1 MGDRSER
8 VQTNIDIKASNREL
22 SGLSA
27 TIAKIQEEAR
37 KLFHQIAE
45 LTELI
50 RKRAQEKAEAKRQVE
65 QLAQTGPASRSAEPK
80 PNVAD
85 NFLKQ
90 LNADKAKQAK
100 SAPPE
105 ESVAGDFLKKLNS
118 DRSKRQAINIVS
130 ERMTRRAETMTE
142 NEQALVQLLKA
153 YDNGEIDFTKV
164 PAIQAIVR
172 QEVARQVAQAV
183 NPAEI
188 KEQASLQLKNDQT
201 SYNEQVNKILE
212 QQGARLQEQ
221 ASQLDVEGV
230 KRQLLADIDRRSKA
244 VNEAQAKLD
253 DEREKL
259 ADQEKK
265 QFWRELIPNLAGGV
279 VSLFFASMILLLFK
293 VLLWDGVWRGLG
305 LNKLTDFVLT
315 LARSHP
321 FGGSVLGLILM
332 LLVVGAI
339 IASFGRWSRP

>member
-1 MGDRSER
+1 
-8 VQTNIDIKASNREL
+8 
-22 SGLSA
+22 
-27 TIAKIQEEAR
+27 
-37 KLFHQIAE
+37 
-45 LTELI
+45 
-50 RKRAQEKAEAKRQVE
+50 
-65 QLAQTGPASRSAEPK
+65 
-80 PNVAD
+80 
-85 NFLKQ
+85 
-90 LNADKAKQAK
+90 
-100 SAPPE
+100 
-105 ESVAGDFLKKLNS
+105 
-118 DRSKRQAINIVS
+118 
-130 ERMTRRAETMTE
+130 MTE

-201 SYNEQVNKILE
+201 NYNEQVNKILE

-244 VNEAQAKLD
+244 VKEAQAKLD
-253 DEREKL
+253 DERERL
-259 ADQEKK
+259 ADREKK
-265 QFWRELIPNLAGGV
+265 QFWRELIPPLAGSV

-293 VLLWDGVWRGLG
+293 ALLWDGIWRGLG

-321 FGGSVLGLILM
+321 FGGSILGLILM
-332 LLVVGAI
+332 VLIAGAI
-339 IASFGRWSRP
+339 IVSFWGMVKAVEMLTDWDTEKLMFWRHDRY

>member
-1 MGDRSER
+1 
-8 VQTNIDIKASNREL
+8 
-22 SGLSA
+22 
-27 TIAKIQEEAR
+27 
-37 KLFHQIAE
+37 
-45 LTELI
+45 
-50 RKRAQEKAEAKRQVE
+50 
-65 QLAQTGPASRSAEPK
+65 
-80 PNVAD
+80 
-85 NFLKQ
+85 
-90 LNADKAKQAK
+90 
-100 SAPPE
+100 
-105 ESVAGDFLKKLNS
+105 
-118 DRSKRQAINIVS
+118 
-130 ERMTRRAETMTE
+130 MTE

-244 VNEAQAKLD
+244 VKEAQAKLD
-253 DEREKL
+253 DERERL
-259 ADQEKK
+259 ADREKK
-265 QFWRELIPNLAGGV
+265 QFWRELIPPLAGGV

-293 VLLWDGVWRGLG
+293 ALLWDGVWRGLG

-321 FGGSVLGLILM
+321 FGGSILGLILM
-332 LLVVGAI
+332 VLIAGAI
-339 IASFGRWSRP
+339 IVSFWGMVEAVKTLTDWDAEKLMFWRRDRY

>member
-1 MGDRSER
+1 
-8 VQTNIDIKASNREL
+8 
-22 SGLSA
+22 
-27 TIAKIQEEAR
+27 
-37 KLFHQIAE
+37 
-45 LTELI
+45 
-50 RKRAQEKAEAKRQVE
+50 
-65 QLAQTGPASRSAEPK
+65 
-80 PNVAD
+80 
-85 NFLKQ
+85 
-90 LNADKAKQAK
+90 
-100 SAPPE
+100 
-105 ESVAGDFLKKLNS
+105 
-118 DRSKRQAINIVS
+118 
-130 ERMTRRAETMTE
+130 MTE

-172 QEVARQVAQAV
+172 KEVARQVAQAV

-244 VNEAQAKLD
+244 VKEAQAKLD
-253 DEREKL
+253 DERERL
-259 ADQEKK
+259 ADREKK
-265 QFWRELIPNLAGGV
+265 QFWRELIPPLAGGV

-293 VLLWDGVWRGLG
+293 ALLWDGVWRGLG

-321 FGGSVLGLILM
+321 FGGSILGLILM
-332 LLVVGAI
+332 VLIAGAI
-339 IASFGRWSRP
+339 IVSFWGMVEAVEMLTDWDTEKLMFWRHDRY

>member
-1 MGDRSER
+1 
-8 VQTNIDIKASNREL
+8 
-22 SGLSA
+22 
-27 TIAKIQEEAR
+27 
-37 KLFHQIAE
+37 
-45 LTELI
+45 
-50 RKRAQEKAEAKRQVE
+50 
-65 QLAQTGPASRSAEPK
+65 
-80 PNVAD
+80 
-85 NFLKQ
+85 
-90 LNADKAKQAK
+90 
-100 SAPPE
+100 
-105 ESVAGDFLKKLNS
+105 
-118 DRSKRQAINIVS
+118 
-130 ERMTRRAETMTE
+130 MTE

-244 VNEAQAKLD
+244 VKEARAKLD
-253 DEREKL
+253 DERERL
-259 ADQEKK
+259 ADREKK

-279 VSLFFASMILLLFK
+279 VSLFFAVMILLLFK
-293 VLLWDGVWRGLG
+293 ALLWDGVWRGLG

-321 FGGSVLGLILM
+321 FGGSILGLILM
-332 LLVVGAI
+332 VLIAGAI
-339 IASFGRWSRP
+339 IVSFWGMVEAVKMLTDWDTEKLMFWRHDRY

>member
-1 MGDRSER
+1 
-8 VQTNIDIKASNREL
+8 
-22 SGLSA
+22 
-27 TIAKIQEEAR
+27 
-37 KLFHQIAE
+37 
-45 LTELI
+45 
-50 RKRAQEKAEAKRQVE
+50 
-65 QLAQTGPASRSAEPK
+65 
-80 PNVAD
+80 
-85 NFLKQ
+85 
-90 LNADKAKQAK
+90 
-100 SAPPE
+100 
-105 ESVAGDFLKKLNS
+105 
-118 DRSKRQAINIVS
+118 
-130 ERMTRRAETMTE
+130 MTE

-201 SYNEQVNKILE
+201 NYNEQVNKILE

-244 VNEAQAKLD
+244 VNEAQAELD
-253 DEREKL
+253 DERERL
-259 ADQEKK
+259 AGREKK

-293 VLLWDGVWRGLG
+293 ALLWDGVWRGLG

-321 FGGSVLGLILM
+321 FGGSILGLILM
-332 LLVVGAI
+332 VLIAGAI
-339 IASFGRWSRP
+339 IVSFWGMVKAVETLTDWDAEKLMFWRHDRY

>member
-1 MGDRSER
+1 
-8 VQTNIDIKASNREL
+8 
-22 SGLSA
+22 
-27 TIAKIQEEAR
+27 
-37 KLFHQIAE
+37 
-45 LTELI
+45 
-50 RKRAQEKAEAKRQVE
+50 
-65 QLAQTGPASRSAEPK
+65 
-80 PNVAD
+80 
-85 NFLKQ
+85 
-90 LNADKAKQAK
+90 
-100 SAPPE
+100 
-105 ESVAGDFLKKLNS
+105 
-118 DRSKRQAINIVS
+118 
-130 ERMTRRAETMTE
+130 MTE

-244 VNEAQAKLD
+244 VKEAQAKLD
-253 DEREKL
+253 DERERL
-259 ADQEKK
+259 ADREKK
-265 QFWRELIPNLAGGV
+265 QFWRELIPPLAGGV

-293 VLLWDGVWRGLG
+293 ALLWDGIWRGLG

-321 FGGSVLGLILM
+321 FGGSILGLILM
-332 LLVVGAI
+332 VLIAGAI
-339 IASFGRWSRP
+339 IVSFWGMVEAVKMLTDWDAEKLMFWRRDRY

>member
-1 MGDRSER
+1 
-8 VQTNIDIKASNREL
+8 
-22 SGLSA
+22 
-27 TIAKIQEEAR
+27 
-37 KLFHQIAE
+37 
-45 LTELI
+45 
-50 RKRAQEKAEAKRQVE
+50 
-65 QLAQTGPASRSAEPK
+65 
-80 PNVAD
+80 
-85 NFLKQ
+85 
-90 LNADKAKQAK
+90 
-100 SAPPE
+100 
-105 ESVAGDFLKKLNS
+105 
-118 DRSKRQAINIVS
+118 
-130 ERMTRRAETMTE
+130 MTE

-172 QEVARQVAQAV
+172 QEVARQVARAV

-221 ASQLDVEGV
+221 ASQLDLDGV

-244 VNEAQAKLD
+244 VKEAQAKLD
-253 DEREKL
+253 DERERL
-259 ADQEKK
+259 ADREKK

-279 VSLFFASMILLLFK
+279 VSLFFAVMILLLFK
-293 VLLWDGVWRGLG
+293 ALLWDGIWRGLG

-321 FGGSVLGLILM
+321 FGGSILGLILM
-332 LLVVGAI
+332 VLIAGAI
-339 IASFGRWSRP
+339 IVSFWGMVETVKTLTDWDTEKLMFWRHDRY

>member
-1 MGDRSER
+1 
-8 VQTNIDIKASNREL
+8 
-22 SGLSA
+22 
-27 TIAKIQEEAR
+27 
-37 KLFHQIAE
+37 
-45 LTELI
+45 
-50 RKRAQEKAEAKRQVE
+50 
-65 QLAQTGPASRSAEPK
+65 
-80 PNVAD
+80 
-85 NFLKQ
+85 
-90 LNADKAKQAK
+90 
-100 SAPPE
+100 
-105 ESVAGDFLKKLNS
+105 
-118 DRSKRQAINIVS
+118 
-130 ERMTRRAETMTE
+130 MTE

-221 ASQLDVEGV
+221 ASQLDLDGV

-244 VNEAQAKLD
+244 VKEAQAKLD
-253 DEREKL
+253 DERERL
-259 ADQEKK
+259 ADREKK
-265 QFWRELIPNLAGGV
+265 QFWRELIPPLAGGV

-293 VLLWDGVWRGLG
+293 ALLWDGIWRGLG

-321 FGGSVLGLILM
+321 FGGSILGLILM
-332 LLVVGAI
+332 VLIAGAI
-339 IASFGRWSRP
+339 IVSFWGMVKAVEMLTDWDTEKLMFWRHDRY

>member
-1 MGDRSER
+1 
-8 VQTNIDIKASNREL
+8 
-22 SGLSA
+22 
-27 TIAKIQEEAR
+27 
-37 KLFHQIAE
+37 
-45 LTELI
+45 
-50 RKRAQEKAEAKRQVE
+50 
-65 QLAQTGPASRSAEPK
+65 
-80 PNVAD
+80 
-85 NFLKQ
+85 
-90 LNADKAKQAK
+90 
-100 SAPPE
+100 
-105 ESVAGDFLKKLNS
+105 
-118 DRSKRQAINIVS
+118 
-130 ERMTRRAETMTE
+130 MTE

-164 PAIQAIVR
+164 PAIKAIVR

-244 VNEAQAKLD
+244 VNEAQAELD
-253 DEREKL
+253 DERERL
-259 ADQEKK
+259 ADREKK

-279 VSLFFASMILLLFK
+279 VSLFFAVMILLLFK
-293 VLLWDGVWRGLG
+293 ALLWDGIWRGLG

-321 FGGSVLGLILM
+321 FGGSILGLILM
-332 LLVVGAI
+332 VLIAGAI
-339 IASFGRWSRP
+339 IVSFWGMVEAVKTLTDWDTEKLMFWRHDRY

>member
-1 MGDRSER
+1 
-8 VQTNIDIKASNREL
+8 
-22 SGLSA
+22 
-27 TIAKIQEEAR
+27 
-37 KLFHQIAE
+37 
-45 LTELI
+45 
-50 RKRAQEKAEAKRQVE
+50 
-65 QLAQTGPASRSAEPK
+65 
-80 PNVAD
+80 
-85 NFLKQ
+85 
-90 LNADKAKQAK
+90 
-100 SAPPE
+100 
-105 ESVAGDFLKKLNS
+105 
-118 DRSKRQAINIVS
+118 
-130 ERMTRRAETMTE
+130 MTE

-244 VNEAQAKLD
+244 VNEAQAELD
-253 DEREKL
+253 DERERL
-259 ADQEKK
+259 ADREKK

-279 VSLFFASMILLLFK
+279 VSLFFAVMILLLFK
-293 VLLWDGVWRGLG
+293 ALLWDGVWRGLG

-321 FGGSVLGLILM
+321 FGGSILGLILM
-332 LLVVGAI
+332 VLIAGAI
-339 IASFGRWSRP
+339 IVSFWGMVEAVKTLTDWDTEKLMFWRHDRY

>member
-1 MGDRSER
+1 
-8 VQTNIDIKASNREL
+8 
-22 SGLSA
+22 
-27 TIAKIQEEAR
+27 
-37 KLFHQIAE
+37 
-45 LTELI
+45 
-50 RKRAQEKAEAKRQVE
+50 
-65 QLAQTGPASRSAEPK
+65 
-80 PNVAD
+80 
-85 NFLKQ
+85 
-90 LNADKAKQAK
+90 
-100 SAPPE
+100 
-105 ESVAGDFLKKLNS
+105 
-118 DRSKRQAINIVS
+118 
-130 ERMTRRAETMTE
+130 MTE

-183 NPAEI
+183 NLAEI

-221 ASQLDVEGV
+221 ASRLDVEGV

-244 VNEAQAKLD
+244 VKEAQAKLD
-253 DEREKL
+253 DERERL
-259 ADQEKK
+259 ADREKK
-265 QFWRELIPNLAGGV
+265 QFWRELIPPLAGGV

-293 VLLWDGVWRGLG
+293 ALLWDGVWRGLG

-321 FGGSVLGLILM
+321 FGGSILGLILM
-332 LLVVGAI
+332 VLIAGAI
-339 IASFGRWSRP
+339 IVSFWGMVETVKMLTDWDTEKLMFWRHDRY

>member
-1 MGDRSER
+1 
-8 VQTNIDIKASNREL
+8 
-22 SGLSA
+22 
-27 TIAKIQEEAR
+27 
-37 KLFHQIAE
+37 
-45 LTELI
+45 
-50 RKRAQEKAEAKRQVE
+50 
-65 QLAQTGPASRSAEPK
+65 
-80 PNVAD
+80 
-85 NFLKQ
+85 
-90 LNADKAKQAK
+90 
-100 SAPPE
+100 
-105 ESVAGDFLKKLNS
+105 
-118 DRSKRQAINIVS
+118 
-130 ERMTRRAETMTE
+130 MTE

-212 QQGARLQEQ
+212 QQGTRLQEQ

-244 VNEAQAKLD
+244 VKEAQAKLD
-253 DEREKL
+253 DERERL
-259 ADQEKK
+259 ADREKK
-265 QFWRELIPNLAGGV
+265 QFWRELIPPLAGGV

-293 VLLWDGVWRGLG
+293 ALLWDGVWRGLG

-321 FGGSVLGLILM
+321 FGGSILGLILM
-332 LLVVGAI
+332 VLIAGAI
-339 IASFGRWSRP
+339 IVSFWGMVEAVKTLTDWDTEKLMFWRHDRY

>member
-1 MGDRSER
+1 
-8 VQTNIDIKASNREL
+8 
-22 SGLSA
+22 
-27 TIAKIQEEAR
+27 
-37 KLFHQIAE
+37 
-45 LTELI
+45 
-50 RKRAQEKAEAKRQVE
+50 
-65 QLAQTGPASRSAEPK
+65 
-80 PNVAD
+80 
-85 NFLKQ
+85 
-90 LNADKAKQAK
+90 
-100 SAPPE
+100 
-105 ESVAGDFLKKLNS
+105 
-118 DRSKRQAINIVS
+118 
-130 ERMTRRAETMTE
+130 MTE

-188 KEQASLQLKNDQT
+188 KEQANLQLKNDQT

-221 ASQLDVEGV
+221 ASQLDVDGV

-244 VNEAQAKLD
+244 VKEAQAKLD
-253 DEREKL
+253 DERERL
-259 ADQEKK
+259 ADREKK
-265 QFWRELIPNLAGGV
+265 QFWRELIPPLAGGV

-293 VLLWDGVWRGLG
+293 ALLWDGVWRGLG

-321 FGGSVLGLILM
+321 FGGSILGLILM
-332 LLVVGAI
+332 VLIAGAI
-339 IASFGRWSRP
+339 IVSFWGMVKAVELLTDWDAEKLMFWRRDRY

>member
-1 MGDRSER
+1 
-8 VQTNIDIKASNREL
+8 
-22 SGLSA
+22 
-27 TIAKIQEEAR
+27 
-37 KLFHQIAE
+37 
-45 LTELI
+45 
-50 RKRAQEKAEAKRQVE
+50 
-65 QLAQTGPASRSAEPK
+65 
-80 PNVAD
+80 
-85 NFLKQ
+85 
-90 LNADKAKQAK
+90 
-100 SAPPE
+100 
-105 ESVAGDFLKKLNS
+105 
-118 DRSKRQAINIVS
+118 
-130 ERMTRRAETMTE
+130 MTE

-253 DEREKL
+253 DERERL
-259 ADQEKK
+259 ADREKK
-265 QFWRELIPNLAGGV
+265 QFWRELIPPLAGGV

-293 VLLWDGVWRGLG
+293 ALLWDGVWRGLG

-321 FGGSVLGLILM
+321 FGGSILGLILM
-332 LLVVGAI
+332 VLIAGAI
-339 IASFGRWSRP
+339 IVSFWGMVEAVKTLTDWDTEKLMFWRHDRY

>member
-1 MGDRSER
+1 
-8 VQTNIDIKASNREL
+8 
-22 SGLSA
+22 
-27 TIAKIQEEAR
+27 
-37 KLFHQIAE
+37 
-45 LTELI
+45 
-50 RKRAQEKAEAKRQVE
+50 
-65 QLAQTGPASRSAEPK
+65 
-80 PNVAD
+80 
-85 NFLKQ
+85 
-90 LNADKAKQAK
+90 
-100 SAPPE
+100 
-105 ESVAGDFLKKLNS
+105 
-118 DRSKRQAINIVS
+118 
-130 ERMTRRAETMTE
+130 MTE

-221 ASQLDVEGV
+221 ASQLDLDGV

-244 VNEAQAKLD
+244 VKEAQAKLD
-253 DEREKL
+253 DERERL
-259 ADQEKK
+259 ADREKK
-265 QFWRELIPNLAGGV
+265 QFWRELIPPLAGGV

-293 VLLWDGVWRGLG
+293 ALLWDGIWRGLG

-321 FGGSVLGLILM
+321 FGGSILGLILM
-332 LLVVGAI
+332 VLIAGAI
-339 IASFGRWSRP
+339 IVSFWGMVKAVEMLTDWDAEKLMFWRRDRY

>member
-1 MGDRSER
+1 
-8 VQTNIDIKASNREL
+8 
-22 SGLSA
+22 
-27 TIAKIQEEAR
+27 
-37 KLFHQIAE
+37 
-45 LTELI
+45 
-50 RKRAQEKAEAKRQVE
+50 
-65 QLAQTGPASRSAEPK
+65 
-80 PNVAD
+80 
-85 NFLKQ
+85 
-90 LNADKAKQAK
+90 
-100 SAPPE
+100 
-105 ESVAGDFLKKLNS
+105 
-118 DRSKRQAINIVS
+118 
-130 ERMTRRAETMTE
+130 MTE

-244 VNEAQAKLD
+244 VKEAQAKLD
-253 DEREKL
+253 DERERL
-259 ADQEKK
+259 ADREKK
-265 QFWRELIPNLAGGV
+265 QFWRELIPPLAGGV

-293 VLLWDGVWRGLG
+293 ALLWDGIWRGLG

-321 FGGSVLGLILM
+321 FGGSILGLILM
-332 LLVVGAI
+332 VLIAGAI
-339 IASFGRWSRP
+339 IVSFWGMVEAVEMLTDWDTEKLMFWRHDRY

>member
-1 MGDRSER
+1 
-8 VQTNIDIKASNREL
+8 
-22 SGLSA
+22 
-27 TIAKIQEEAR
+27 
-37 KLFHQIAE
+37 
-45 LTELI
+45 
-50 RKRAQEKAEAKRQVE
+50 
-65 QLAQTGPASRSAEPK
+65 
-80 PNVAD
+80 
-85 NFLKQ
+85 
-90 LNADKAKQAK
+90 
-100 SAPPE
+100 
-105 ESVAGDFLKKLNS
+105 
-118 DRSKRQAINIVS
+118 
-130 ERMTRRAETMTE
+130 MTE

-221 ASQLDVEGV
+221 VSQLDVEGV
-230 KRQLLADIDRRSKA
+230 KQQLLADIDRRSKA
-244 VNEAQAKLD
+244 VNEAQAELD
-253 DEREKL
+253 DERERL
-259 ADQEKK
+259 ADREKK

-279 VSLFFASMILLLFK
+279 VSLFFAVMILLLFK
-293 VLLWDGVWRGLG
+293 ALLWDGIWRGLG

-321 FGGSVLGLILM
+321 FGGSILGLILM
-332 LLVVGAI
+332 VLIAGAI
-339 IASFGRWSRP
+339 IVSFWGMVEAVEMLTDWDTEKLMFWRHDRY

>member
-1 MGDRSER
+1 
-8 VQTNIDIKASNREL
+8 
-22 SGLSA
+22 
-27 TIAKIQEEAR
+27 
-37 KLFHQIAE
+37 
-45 LTELI
+45 
-50 RKRAQEKAEAKRQVE
+50 
-65 QLAQTGPASRSAEPK
+65 
-80 PNVAD
+80 
-85 NFLKQ
+85 
-90 LNADKAKQAK
+90 
-100 SAPPE
+100 
-105 ESVAGDFLKKLNS
+105 
-118 DRSKRQAINIVS
+118 
-130 ERMTRRAETMTE
+130 MTE

-188 KEQASLQLKNDQT
+188 KEQSSLQLKNDQT

-244 VNEAQAKLD
+244 VKEAQAKLD
-253 DEREKL
+253 DERERL
-259 ADQEKK
+259 ADREKK
-265 QFWRELIPNLAGGV
+265 QFWRELIPPLAGGV

-293 VLLWDGVWRGLG
+293 ALLWDGIWRGLG

-321 FGGSVLGLILM
+321 FGGSILGLILM
-332 LLVVGAI
+332 VLIAGAI
-339 IASFGRWSRP
+339 MVSFWGMVKAVEMLTDWDTEKLMFWRHDRY

>member
-1 MGDRSER
+1 
-8 VQTNIDIKASNREL
+8 
-22 SGLSA
+22 
-27 TIAKIQEEAR
+27 
-37 KLFHQIAE
+37 
-45 LTELI
+45 
-50 RKRAQEKAEAKRQVE
+50 
-65 QLAQTGPASRSAEPK
+65 
-80 PNVAD
+80 
-85 NFLKQ
+85 
-90 LNADKAKQAK
+90 
-100 SAPPE
+100 
-105 ESVAGDFLKKLNS
+105 
-118 DRSKRQAINIVS
+118 
-130 ERMTRRAETMTE
+130 MTE

-183 NPAEI
+183 NPTEI

-230 KRQLLADIDRRSKA
+230 KQQLLADIDRRSKA
-244 VNEAQAKLD
+244 VNEAQAELD
-253 DEREKL
+253 DERERL
-259 ADQEKK
+259 ADREKK

-279 VSLFFASMILLLFK
+279 VSLFFAVMILLLFK
-293 VLLWDGVWRGLG
+293 ALLWDGIWRGLG

-321 FGGSVLGLILM
+321 FGGSILGLILM
-332 LLVVGAI
+332 VLIAGAI
-339 IASFGRWSRP
+339 IVSFWGMVEAVKTLTDWDTEKLMFWRHDRY

>member
-1 MGDRSER
+1 
-8 VQTNIDIKASNREL
+8 
-22 SGLSA
+22 
-27 TIAKIQEEAR
+27 
-37 KLFHQIAE
+37 
-45 LTELI
+45 
-50 RKRAQEKAEAKRQVE
+50 
-65 QLAQTGPASRSAEPK
+65 
-80 PNVAD
+80 
-85 NFLKQ
+85 
-90 LNADKAKQAK
+90 
-100 SAPPE
+100 
-105 ESVAGDFLKKLNS
+105 
-118 DRSKRQAINIVS
+118 
-130 ERMTRRAETMTE
+130 MTE

-201 SYNEQVNKILE
+201 NYNEQVNKILE

-244 VNEAQAKLD
+244 VNEAQAELD
-253 DEREKL
+253 DERERL
-259 ADQEKK
+259 AGREKK

-293 VLLWDGVWRGLG
+293 ALLWDGVWRGLG

-321 FGGSVLGLILM
+321 FGGSILGLILM
-332 LLVVGAI
+332 VLIAIAI
-339 IASFGRWSRP
+339 IVSFWGMVEVVELLTDWDAEKLMFWRHDRY

>member
-1 MGDRSER
+1 
-8 VQTNIDIKASNREL
+8 
-22 SGLSA
+22 
-27 TIAKIQEEAR
+27 
-37 KLFHQIAE
+37 
-45 LTELI
+45 
-50 RKRAQEKAEAKRQVE
+50 
-65 QLAQTGPASRSAEPK
+65 
-80 PNVAD
+80 
-85 NFLKQ
+85 
-90 LNADKAKQAK
+90 
-100 SAPPE
+100 
-105 ESVAGDFLKKLNS
+105 
-118 DRSKRQAINIVS
+118 
-130 ERMTRRAETMTE
+130 MTE

-244 VNEAQAKLD
+244 VKEAQAKLD
-253 DEREKL
+253 DERERL
-259 ADQEKK
+259 ADREKK
-265 QFWRELIPNLAGGV
+265 QFWRELIPPLAGGV

-293 VLLWDGVWRGLG
+293 ALLWDGIWRGLG
-305 LNKLTDFVLT
+305 LNKLTDFVLM

-321 FGGSVLGLILM
+321 FGGSILGLILM
-332 LLVVGAI
+332 VLIAGAI
-339 IASFGRWSRP
+339 IVSFWGMVKAVEMLTDWDTEKLMFWRHDRY

>member
-1 MGDRSER
+1 
-8 VQTNIDIKASNREL
+8 
-22 SGLSA
+22 
-27 TIAKIQEEAR
+27 
-37 KLFHQIAE
+37 
-45 LTELI
+45 
-50 RKRAQEKAEAKRQVE
+50 
-65 QLAQTGPASRSAEPK
+65 
-80 PNVAD
+80 
-85 NFLKQ
+85 
-90 LNADKAKQAK
+90 
-100 SAPPE
+100 
-105 ESVAGDFLKKLNS
+105 
-118 DRSKRQAINIVS
+118 
-130 ERMTRRAETMTE
+130 MTE

-221 ASQLDVEGV
+221 ASQLDVDGV

-244 VNEAQAKLD
+244 VKEAQAKLD
-253 DEREKL
+253 DERERL
-259 ADQEKK
+259 ADREKK

-279 VSLFFASMILLLFK
+279 VSLFFAVMILLLFK
-293 VLLWDGVWRGLG
+293 ALLWDGVWRGLG

-321 FGGSVLGLILM
+321 FGGSILGLILM
-332 LLVVGAI
+332 VLIAGAI
-339 IASFGRWSRP
+339 IVSFWGMVEAVKTLTDWDTEKLMFWRHDRY

>member
-1 MGDRSER
+1 
-8 VQTNIDIKASNREL
+8 
-22 SGLSA
+22 
-27 TIAKIQEEAR
+27 
-37 KLFHQIAE
+37 
-45 LTELI
+45 
-50 RKRAQEKAEAKRQVE
+50 
-65 QLAQTGPASRSAEPK
+65 
-80 PNVAD
+80 
-85 NFLKQ
+85 
-90 LNADKAKQAK
+90 
-100 SAPPE
+100 
-105 ESVAGDFLKKLNS
+105 
-118 DRSKRQAINIVS
+118 
-130 ERMTRRAETMTE
+130 MTE

-244 VNEAQAKLD
+244 VKEAQAKLD
-253 DEREKL
+253 DERESL
-259 ADQEKK
+259 ADREKK
-265 QFWRELIPNLAGGV
+265 QFWRELIPNLAGSV
-279 VSLFFASMILLLFK
+279 VSLFFAVMILLLFK
-293 VLLWDGVWRGLG
+293 ALLWDGVWRGLG

-321 FGGSVLGLILM
+321 FGGSILGLILM
-332 LLVVGAI
+332 VLIAGAI
-339 IASFGRWSRP
+339 IVSFWGMVETVKTLTDWDTEKLMFWRHDRY

>member
-1 MGDRSER
+1 
-8 VQTNIDIKASNREL
+8 
-22 SGLSA
+22 
-27 TIAKIQEEAR
+27 
-37 KLFHQIAE
+37 
-45 LTELI
+45 
-50 RKRAQEKAEAKRQVE
+50 
-65 QLAQTGPASRSAEPK
+65 
-80 PNVAD
+80 
-85 NFLKQ
+85 
-90 LNADKAKQAK
+90 
-100 SAPPE
+100 
-105 ESVAGDFLKKLNS
+105 
-118 DRSKRQAINIVS
+118 
-130 ERMTRRAETMTE
+130 MTE

-244 VNEAQAKLD
+244 VKEARAKLD
-253 DEREKL
+253 DERERL
-259 ADQEKK
+259 ADREKK

-279 VSLFFASMILLLFK
+279 VSLFFAVMILLLFK
-293 VLLWDGVWRGLG
+293 ALLWDGVWRGLG

-321 FGGSVLGLILM
+321 FGGSILGLILM
-332 LLVVGAI
+332 VLIAGAI
-339 IASFGRWSRP
+339 IVSFWGMVEAVKTLTDWDTEKLMFWRHDRY

>member
-1 MGDRSER
+1 
-8 VQTNIDIKASNREL
+8 
-22 SGLSA
+22 
-27 TIAKIQEEAR
+27 
-37 KLFHQIAE
+37 
-45 LTELI
+45 
-50 RKRAQEKAEAKRQVE
+50 
-65 QLAQTGPASRSAEPK
+65 
-80 PNVAD
+80 
-85 NFLKQ
+85 
-90 LNADKAKQAK
+90 
-100 SAPPE
+100 
-105 ESVAGDFLKKLNS
+105 
-118 DRSKRQAINIVS
+118 
-130 ERMTRRAETMTE
+130 MTE

-221 ASQLDVEGV
+221 ASQLDVDGV

-244 VNEAQAKLD
+244 VKEAQAKLD
-253 DEREKL
+253 DERERL
-259 ADQEKK
+259 ADREKK
-265 QFWRELIPNLAGGV
+265 QFWRELIPPLAGGV

-293 VLLWDGVWRGLG
+293 ALLWDGIWRGLG

-321 FGGSVLGLILM
+321 FGGSILGLILM
-332 LLVVGAI
+332 VLIAGAI
-339 IASFGRWSRP
+339 IVSFWGMVEAVEMLTDWDTEKLMFWRHDRY